1 MAKKDFHNSKF
12 YKVKQ
17 SKLGVFKEYFK
28 ESFPVFL
35 HSPFFEEI
43 FIYDF
48 FAGQGLNAEG
58 EYGTAFNILNEIK
71 PYCDD
76 IRKSK
81 KKIYIILNDKEES
94 EILKANVSDFFNT
107 CKSNCNGECVFSED
121 ENLIIKA
128 EDFETYFPRIYPVM
142 LKRKK
147 AAKILYLD
155 PFKFIIDNELF
166 NNLINVPSADF
177 ICFMPSFYL
186 KRFPDT
192 PAFNKFVNTQQ
203 IDIKNAKAVHCHR
216 LVASYY
222 NSLIPNDKEYYIGC
236 FSVKK
241 DSGYFGL
248 IFGSNHTFGAE
259 KFQKVCWKFDE
270 LTGEADYNIDR
281 ELTYDKQGVLF
292 DDAKIPLKIKQF
304 SLNLENEILKGK
316 IKTDVDAYKFALK
329 NRCLVKH
336 AADKLKELMSANKIE
351 EFKTRNNDIHRIKTV
366 TTIKSK

>member
-12 YKVKQ
+12 DKGTQ
-17 SKLGVFKEYFK
+17 SKLEVFKEYFK

-35 HSPFFEEI
+35 HSPTFDEI

-48 FAGQGLNAEG
+48 FAGQGQNAEG
-58 EYGTAFNILNEIK
+58 EYGTAFNILSEIK
-71 PYCDD
+71 PYCND

-81 KKIYIILNDKEES
+81 KKVFIILNDKEES
-94 EILKANVSDFFNT
+94 EILKSNILDFFYT
-107 CKSNCNGECVFSED
+107 CKSNCDGECVFAED
-121 ENLIIKA
+121 ENLIIKS
-128 EDFETYFPRIYPVM
+128 EDFETYFPRIYPAM

-155 PFKFIIDNELF
+155 PFRFIIDSDLLNK
-166 NNLINVPSADF
+166 LINVPSADF
-177 ICFMPSFYL
+177 ICFVPSFYL

-192 PAFNKFVNTQQ
+192 PAFNKYVDSQK

-216 LVASYY
+216 LIASYY
-222 NSLIPNDKEYYIGC
+222 NSLIPKDKEYYIGC

-248 IFGSNHTFGAE
+248 IFGSNHSFGAE

-270 LTGEADYNIDR
+270 VTGEADYNIDR

-292 DDAKIPLKIKQF
+292 
-304 SLNLENEILKGK
+304 
-316 IKTDVDAYKFALK
+316 
-329 NRCLVKH
+329 
-336 AADKLKELMSANKIE
+336 E
-351 EFKTRNNDIHRIKTV
+351 EDR
-366 TTIKSK
+366 KSVV